1 VVVRLNLRS
10 VSLVFIRTVPIGYRR
25 RLTAL
30 RLFARALGLGLLLL
44 AALVPLCVAL
54 LLWVEAGPEALVAL
68 GPAGWVALGF
78 GLVLPGGLGL
88 LALCWLTQRAELVVM
103 RDALQRQGES
113 GDSRA
118 LALQALLAE
127 AREQTAILQEQTRL
141 LLGQLGAVRGQAE
154 TLQALMS
161 ESRLERLV
169 AEWDMTARE
178 LAAVMAAMWRLAFGW
193 RRAEG
198 EVSVTGAGEGAD
210 IALPAG
216 PELALAILRL
226 LPATTAEMAR
236 FEVDERFV
244 RQAAHYRA
252 VFRRFLERVPETG
265 PLNRGLFRDM
275 VQGRLD
281 ARLALL
287 PRPNH
292 ALVIPADT
300 LAAE

>member
-1 VVVRLNLRS
+1 MRLL
-10 VSLVFIRTVPIGYRR
+10 
-25 RLTAL
+25 
-30 RLFARALGLGLLLL
+30 ARAIGLFLLLL
-44 AALVPLCVAL
+44 AVLVPLAVAV
-54 LLWVEAGPEALVAL
+54 LLWAEAGPEGLVAL
-68 GPAGWVALGF
+68 GPAGWVALAI

-88 LALCWLTQRAELVVM
+88 LALTWLTQRAELAVM
-103 RDALQRQGES
+103 RDALQRQGEA

-141 LLGQLGAVRGQAE
+141 LLGQLATGRGQAE
-154 TLQALMS
+154 TLQALMA
-161 ESRLERLV
+161 ETRLERLV

-198 EVSVTGAGEGAD
+198 EAAGAVGGAGEAGTEL
-210 IALPAG
+210 ALPAG

-226 LPATTAEMAR
+226 LPATAAEMAR
-236 FEVDERFV
+236 LDVDERFV

-252 VFRRFLERVPETG
+252 VFRRFLDRVPETG

-281 ARLALL
+281 SRLALL

-292 ALVIPADT
+292 ALVIPPDT